1 MQTFF
6 ALLCVIAA
14 PALSF
19 PLVKILPLG
28 DSITFGCGSDAAPP
42 NWYAC
47 CTAESGGYRAPLWA
61 ALNGSAI
68 NASILMV
75 GTESNGPSWMP
86 QEQRAHEGHPGWT
99 ISRIKGLES
108 KWVALAP
115 DVVLL
120 MAGTNDV
127 GQNHTAAQIQ
137 ADMKDL
143 LTTLRA
149 TLPVAKIYV
158 TSLLNFYSSLDPGL
172 PQAVQIYNAALPALV
187 SAIGATFVDI
197 NKATGMCAPNNSTL
211 DSLCSVCNGPCGGY
225 NPAVVS
231 AEDLVVL
238 CWRVLFHLIDL

>member
-1 MQTFF
+1 
-6 ALLCVIAA
+6 
-14 PALSF
+14 
-19 PLVKILPLG
+19 
-28 DSITFGCGSDAAPP
+28 
-42 NWYAC
+42 
-47 CTAESGGYRAPLWA
+47 
-61 ALNGSAI
+61 
-68 NASILMV
+68 
-75 GTESNGPSWMP
+75 
-86 QEQRAHEGHPGWT
+86 
-99 ISRIKGLES
+99 
-108 KWVALAP
+108 
-115 DVVLL
+115 

-137 ADMKDL
+137 SDMKDL

-172 PQAVQIYNAALPALV
+172 PQAVEIYNAALPALV

-231 AEDLVVL
+231 AEELVVL
-238 CWRVLFHLIDL
+238 CWRVLSHLIDI